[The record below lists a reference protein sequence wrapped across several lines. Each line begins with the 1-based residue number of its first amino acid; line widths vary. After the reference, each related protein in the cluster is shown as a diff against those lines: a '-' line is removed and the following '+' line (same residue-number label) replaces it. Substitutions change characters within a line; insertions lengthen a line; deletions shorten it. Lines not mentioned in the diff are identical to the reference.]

1 MTVLL
6 ILATLGA
13 FLLSY
18 FIMRRLDSFFE
29 KDNFPDGPQGRAN
42 QGVLVYGAP
51 DIVEKMK
58 KSGMKCSALTT
69 LFFPEDGFYS
79 ALFAF
84 SGDDLKNLEI
94 CHAAK
99 YADPGIY
106 IIVRCN
112 TPDLRK
118 VFEDAG
124 ADRLFSAGESVDVLL
139 AEMRGIGK

>member
-18 FIMRRLDSFFE
+18 FIMHRLDLFFE
-29 KDNFPDGPQGRAN
+29 KDNFLDGMQGRAN
-42 QGVLVYGAP
+42 KGVLVYGAP
-51 DIVEKMK
+51 DVVDKMK
-58 KSGMKCSALTT
+58 KSGLKCSALTT
-69 LFFPEDGFYS
+69 FSFPEDGFYS

-99 YADPGIY
+99 CADPGIY
-106 IIVRCN
+106 IIARCN
-112 TPDLRK
+112 TPDLCK
-118 VFEDAG
+118 VFDDVG
-124 ADRLFSAGESVDVLL
+124 VDRLLSAGESVDVLL

>member
-18 FIMRRLDSFFE
+18 YIMHRLDLFFKKDSFL
-29 KDNFPDGPQGRAN
+29 DGPQGRAN

-51 DIVEKMK
+51 DVVAKIK
-58 KSGMKCSALTT
+58 KSGMKCSALMT
-69 LFFPEDGFYS
+69 LSFPEDGLYS

-106 IIVRCN
+106 IIARCN
-112 TPDLRK
+112 APDLRK

-124 ADRLFSAGESVDVLL
+124 ADRLLSAGESVDVLL
-139 AEMRGIGK
+139 AEMRGIGQ

>member
-18 FIMRRLDSFFE
+18 SIMRRLDLFFE
-29 KDNFPDGPQGRAN
+29 KDNFLDGPQGRAN
-42 QGVLVYGAP
+42 QGILVYGAP

-58 KSGMKCSALTT
+58 KSGMKCSPLTT
-69 LFFPEDGFYS
+69 LSIPEDGFYT

-99 YADPGIY
+99 DADPGIY

-112 TPDLRK
+112 TPDLCK

-124 ADRLFSAGESVDVLL
+124 ADRLLSAGESVDVLL

>member
-18 FIMRRLDSFFE
+18 FIMRRLDLFFE
-29 KDNFPDGPQGRAN
+29 KDNFLDGPQGRAN
-42 QGVLVYGAP
+42 QGILVYGAP
-51 DIVEKMK
+51 DVVEKMK
-58 KSGMKCSALTT
+58 KSGMKCSALTA
-69 LFFPEDGFYS
+69 LSFPEDGFYS

-84 SGDDLKNLEI
+84 SSDDLKNLEI

-99 YADPGIY
+99 CADPGIY

-124 ADRLFSAGESVDVLL
+124 ADRLLSAGESVDVLL